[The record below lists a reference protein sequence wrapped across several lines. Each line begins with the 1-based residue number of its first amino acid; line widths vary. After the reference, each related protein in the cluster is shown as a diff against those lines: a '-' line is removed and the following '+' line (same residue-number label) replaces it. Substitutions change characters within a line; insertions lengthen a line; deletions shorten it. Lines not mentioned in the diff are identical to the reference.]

1 MVKFVT
7 YTRVMSV
14 LYASP
19 EPGEKTGAGRKNN
32 ALEILRIL
40 ISRAEAVAFILLL
53 QYKPTISGLKRG
65 LVETCSF
72 SLYRLREFCVLK

>member
-1 MVKFVT
+1 MAKSVT

-14 LYASP
+14 LYASL
-19 EPGEKTGAGRKNN
+19 EPGAGRKNN

-53 QYKPTISGLKRG
+53 QYKPTIAWLKRG
-65 LVETCSF
+65 
-72 SLYRLREFCVLK
+72 